1 MQQRSR
7 RIPPPTPVSTAQ
19 TSVRNIRS
27 PQPNAMQMAAPFD
40 LTGYDNV
47 TGLESLLKKHKIAY
61 TKGDSLT
68 IDVTGAQ
75 LLSVLRNDY
84 GVDSSLSDSDAR
96 LIVGVRYGL
105 ELSSIQ
111 DVKYTFASD
120 VSVELISQV
129 VDGEFKGVTAGT
141 SSVRVYNTTHAAH
154 ILGYIG
160 SIWSEEWN
168 SDEETGYVGYK
179 DKGYSMNALVGKAGV
194 EKAFES
200 YLKGTNGTKTPAA
213 KKPANF
219 TARNPSR
226 AAPWR

>member
-1 MQQRSR
+1 MMHPTVDIKTFFKPGTRVHLAGIGGVSMCPLAEVLAGMGLQVQGSDMSESDTVRQLR
-7 RIPPPTPVSTAQ
+7 AQGIPVAVGHSAE
-19 TSVRNIRS
+19 N
-27 PQPNAMQMAAPFD
+27 
-40 LTGYDNV
+40 
-47 TGLESLLKKHKIAY
+47 LKDCA
-61 TKGDSLT
+61 
-68 IDVTGAQ
+68 
-75 LLSVLRNDY
+75 VLRNDY

-168 SDEETGYVGYK
+168 SDESTGYVGYK
-179 DKGYSMNALVGKAGV
+179 DKGYSMNDV
-194 EKAFES
+194 
-200 YLKGTNGTKTPAA
+200 
-213 KKPANF
+213 
-219 TARNPSR
+219 ARRPHR
-226 AAPWR
+226 EW